1 MNKSCN
7 IKIKYV
13 TEDSLSVGSSSMKDY
28 ACHYGVS
35 TQKPNG
41 YLNFAKNNENV
52 EFFTLKRVFKNKDFV
67 SKQRVSTNDL
77 GKM

>member
-1 MNKSCN
+1 
-7 IKIKYV
+7 
-13 TEDSLSVGSSSMKDY
+13 MKDY